1 MESYAVPKLP
11 ETDPA
16 VGEIKWRRWEKCIEA
31 SNLDGSCATCGYPGP
46 LRESHGK
53 TFHTPPE
60 KLVRLERSSIHPK
73 KPSKWVRKQNE
84 PYWAYTHYAT
94 FCPQCLEMKAWR
106 KGKNIQEWE
115 EISCH
120 PPRTVEPADIN
131 PGQQTLF

>member
-1 MESYAVPKLP
+1 MEGYAVPKLP
-11 ETDPA
+11 ETDRA
-16 VGEIKWRRWEKCIEA
+16 VGEIKWRRW
-31 SNLDGSCATCGYPGP
+31 DTCGYPGP

-60 KLVRLERSSIHPK
+60 KLVRLERSSIYPK
-73 KPSKWVRKQNE
+73 KPAKWVRKQNE

-115 EISCH
+115 EISFH
-120 PPRTVEPADIN
+120 PPRTVEPADTN
-131 PGQQTLF
+131 SGQQTLF